1 MGSHCGS
8 LLAFNSNEGLVV
20 ASTGFKDL
28 IASTSPVSATIV
40 VIDFSCSSNEAI
52 DFSVFFLIDYL
63 YNVIKP

>member
-1 MGSHCGS
+1 
-8 LLAFNSNEGLVV
+8 
-20 ASTGFKDL
+20 
-28 IASTSPVSATIV
+28 VSATIV